1 MDDGLAEALPRVPEA
16 ELMDAADRAAAYA
29 NADFA
34 EPHDAFVEQFAQ
46 RFSQFRSGHVLDL
59 GCGPA
64 DVTVRFA
71 RRCPAAVITAI
82 EGAEAMLE
90 LAKKRIEVEAL
101 AHQITLEHI
110 YLPDPALLQRRFD
123 AIISNSLLHHLA
135 DPLTLWEV
143 VAALPKGAPV
153 WVVDLL
159 RPTDRIMLEELV
171 ARYAKGADPLLAEDF
186 ANSLRAAYRPP
197 EIAAQLRALE
207 LAHLNIETTSDRHVA
222 VWGWR

>member
-1 MDDGLAEALPRVPEA
+1 MAEGLAEALPRIAEA

-29 NADFA
+29 NADFR

-46 RFSQFRSGHVLDL
+46 RFSEFRGGDVLDL

-71 RRCPAAVITAI
+71 RRYPAAVITAI
-82 EGAEAMLE
+82 EGAQAMLE
-90 LAKKRIEVEAL
+90 LATRRIEAEAL
-101 AHQITLEHI
+101 GHQIRLEQF

-123 AIISNSLLHHLA
+123 AVISNSLLHHLA

-159 RPTDRIMLEELV
+159 RPTSQNMLEELV
-171 ARYAKGADPLLAEDF
+171 ARHAQQADPLLAEDF

-197 EIAAQLRALE
+197 EIAAQLRARE
-207 LAHLNIETTSDRHVA
+207 LAHLNIETTSDRHLA